1 MTWGERGQTRD
12 DVPPPRARGVGGLRM
27 SSTRK
32 NQEHQ
37 NTKPRPTQPSKTPTT
52 ASTTR
57 PSTIRERE
65 ASVVPLGQT
74 SYINGVAMSDKETV
88 WRGLQHVYGI
98 GRARARQACRHFSRT
113 EGTRISERRR
123 TQVLSALEQWV
134 IEQWMTESKR
144 RRMETDRIKRHR
156 ALGSYRG
163 IRMRQGRPVR
173 GQRTST
179 NAKTAKRLNARR
191 AA

>member
-1 MTWGERGQTRD
+1 LVWVGSGGGDRD
-12 DVPPPRARGVGGLRM
+12 RASGGTMSYAEGAGIRGLRM

-32 NQEHQ
+32 NQENQ
-37 NTKPRPTQPSKTPTT
+37 TTKPRSTAPVTAPT
-52 ASTTR
+52 ASSS
-57 PSTIRERE
+57 PSRE

-74 SYINGVAMSDKETV
+74 SYIHGVAMSDQETV